1 MINVCRGVVKIV
13 QCVRVAYQGLC
24 EILIIRVSW
33 LQVCCLRFDVLWRY
47 FTLYFSGHFLLLSCS
62 AGGLFGRKS
71 EKKMD
76 F

>member
-33 LQVCCLRFDVLWRY
+33 LRVCCLRFDVLWRY
-47 FTLYFSGHFLLLSCS
+47 FTLYLQICQRTFSAFVLRC
-62 AGGLFGRKS
+62 RWPVWE
-71 EKKMD
+71 EK
-76 F
+76 